1 MQLKY
6 KMIEEEKD
14 GQRERERERVEKERM
29 KDSKIGRRENR
40 KGKSIIFKS
49 NFELK
54 VSSEKWKEERDGFF
68 SIIFSWQFALS
79 TLVGFHRP
87 TFTRRIAE
95 NTQKL

>member
-68 SIIFSWQFALS
+68 Q
-79 TLVGFHRP
+79 
-87 TFTRRIAE
+87 
-95 NTQKL
+95 